1 MKRILT
7 FTISALPV
15 FAFLFC
21 ILSACQ
27 REYSYEGGPL
37 SQGSSSGTAIYT
49 LESAGVYC
57 AGTVV
62 QGNYYNGQALT
73 ANNKVV
79 VKVNVTQAGTY
90 AVKTNTANDFVFS
103 SSGTFTFTGLQ
114 TITLTGSGTPA
125 STGNFSFKP
134 PVGAGCSFI
143 IPVTAAPPV
152 IAGYKITGAPG
163 LCMPA
168 TVNGTCIYGVALS
181 AANTITITVDVIS
194 AGNYLITTDTLDG
207 ISFSKSGVFTAA
219 GIQTVL
225 LNGTGTPVIPQN
237 LFFTVSGATSSC
249 LINLTVQNPQ
259 PLATYVLESG
269 TGIPPPCTGYTVLG
283 NYVAGTPLNNSNML
297 TVKVTVTVTG
307 NFTIAT
313 DAVNGISFSY
323 TGNFTTIGAQYVVLK
338 GNGTPSN
345 SGVFSLILR
354 IVGPAPIG
362 GEYCAASV
370 TVN

>member
-1 MKRILT
+1 MKRIST

-15 FAFLFC
+15 FAFLLC

-37 SQGSSSGTAIYT
+37 SPGSSGGTAIYT
-49 LESAGVYC
+49 LQSTGVFC

-79 VKVNVTQAGTY
+79 LKVNVTQAGTY
-90 AVKTNTANDFVFS
+90 NVKTNTSGGFVFS

-114 TITLTGSGTPA
+114 TITLTGSGMPN

-143 IPVTAAPPV
+143 ISVTTAPPV
-152 IAGYKITGAPG
+152 IAGYKIASTPG
-163 LCMPA
+163 LCAPA

-219 GIQTVL
+219 GIQTIL
-225 LNGTGTPVIPQN
+225 LNGMGTPVNPQN
-237 LFFTVSGATSSC
+237 LYFKISGATSSC
-249 LINLTVQNPQ
+249 FINLTVQNPQ

-283 NYVAGTPLNNSNML
+283 NYLAGMPLNNSNTL
-297 TVKVTVTVTG
+297 TVKVTVTITG

-313 DAVNGISFSY
+313 NTVNGISFSY
-323 TGNFTTIGAQYVVLK
+323 TGNFAATGTQYVVLK
-338 GNGTPSN
+338 GSGTPVN
-345 SGVFSLILR
+345 TGIFSFVPQVI
-354 IVGPAPIG
+354 GPAPIG
-362 GEYCAASV
+362 GEYCGASV